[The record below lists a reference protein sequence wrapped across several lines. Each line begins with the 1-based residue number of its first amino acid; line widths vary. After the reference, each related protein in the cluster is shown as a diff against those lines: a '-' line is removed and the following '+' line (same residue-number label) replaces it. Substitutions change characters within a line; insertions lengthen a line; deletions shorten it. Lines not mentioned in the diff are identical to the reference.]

1 MVFSSAVF
9 LFVFLPIT
17 LALYYLPGARH
28 RNMLLLCASLVF
40 YAWGE
45 PTYVALMIL
54 SILLNWAWGRWIAAT
69 KAQPAGAWILGT
81 GVAVNLLV
89 LGYYKYANFLVTSIN
104 ALIAEP
110 LFSHTFATHPL
121 PLPVGIS
128 FFTFHAISYLVDI
141 RRGQADALKSPLDM
155 GLYISLF
162 PQLVAGPIIRYHDVA
177 DQIIRRSNT
186 LERFSSGVE
195 RFVFGL
201 GKKVLIA
208 NTLGQIADAVF
219 AMPAEGLSTT
229 TAWVGIVCYTLQ
241 IYFDFSGY
249 SDMAIGLARMF
260 GFELTENF
268 NYPYISRSIRE
279 FWRRWHLSLSTWFRD
294 YLYIPL
300 GGNRGS
306 ALRVRLNLF
315 AVFFL
320 CGLWHGASWNFVIW
334 GMFHGVLLVLERGR
348 FGALLD
354 RAPVPV
360 SSLYTLLMVMI
371 GWVFFRADTL
381 PDALHYLAAMFGND
395 AGGGLA
401 PNISALVDSRAKAML
416 VIALVLSTPMFTFM
430 ARDWKIRRFP
440 SHANEPMP
448 AWLQRIQPRQGYAR
462 EPGVVLLSART
473 LLAVSILMFCIGTL
487 ATATYNPFI
496 YFRF

>member
-1 MVFSSAVF
+1 MVFSSIAF

-17 LALYYLPGARH
+17 LALYYLLSFRY
-28 RNMLLLCASLVF
+28 RNLLLLGASLIF

-45 PTYVALMIL
+45 PIYIALML
-54 SILLNWAWGRWIAAT
+54 VSIMFNWAVGLMMAHAPRKRIEFA
-69 KAQPAGAWILGT
+69 ILGA
-81 GVAVNLLV
+81 GVTINLLV
-89 LGYYKYANFLVTSIN
+89 LAHYKYAHFLITSFNSLVGPVIH
-104 ALIAEP
+104 
-110 LFSHTFATHPL
+110 HTFTTQQL

-141 RRGQADALKSPLDM
+141 YRRQAEALKNPLDM

-162 PQLVAGPIIRYHDVA
+162 PQLVAGPIIRYHDIA
-177 DQIIRRSNT
+177 EQILRRSNT

-208 NTLGQIADAVF
+208 NTLGQIADQAF
-219 AMPAEGLSTT
+219 NTPAGTLSASS
-229 TAWVGIVCYTLQ
+229 AWIGIICYTLQ

-268 NYPYISRSIRE
+268 NYPYISRSVRE

-306 ALRVRLNLF
+306 GFRVRFNLF

-320 CGLWHGASWNFVIW
+320 CGLWHGASWNFAIW
-334 GMFHGVLLVLERGR
+334 GIYHGVLLIIERGR
-348 FGALLD
+348 FGKLIDNSPA
-354 RAPVPV
+354 VV
-360 SSLYTLLMVMI
+360 STAYTVMMVMI
-371 GWVFFRADTL
+371 GWVFFRADTFSG
-381 PDALHYLAAMFGND
+381 ALAYLRAMFLGGAASGLTPQIAAM
-395 AGGGLA
+395 L
-401 PNISALVDSRAKAML
+401 DSQAIFTIG
-416 VIALVLSTPMFTFM
+416 IAFLLSTPAFIYMS
-430 ARDWKIRRFP
+430 RDWADRRFP
-440 SHANEPMP
+440 SHAHEPLPEWVQNLAIGGDSAIAMSVRSLST
-448 AWLQRIQPRQGYAR
+448 ALI
-462 EPGVVLLSART
+462 LL
-473 LLAVSILMFCIGTL
+473 LCIAGL
-487 ATATYNPFI
+487 ATTTYNPFI